1 MKTTRNLIQICL
13 QCAAM
18 LPGVA
23 RAQFQFTIH
32 NDSSLNLYQYIGS
45 GGDVIIIPDATH
57 GCDGLVAVR
66 QKGLRE
72 IFQRLREIH
81 ALRQLPAIKN
91 PKKWQNQTGTLYASR
106 KHPRNQVKYG
116 KENYEE

>member
-91 PKKWQNQTGTLYASR
+91 PTKVAKSDWHALRFKETSTKPSEIR
-106 KHPRNQVKYG
+106 KG
-116 KENYEE
+116 EL